1 MNHIFQLVDGVVLNG
16 ELQKR
21 VTVQPLDGEQYAII
35 EKLVNAQLSQ
45 LEAQPN
51 FHLVNESHRLGLKGY
66 MMLHECAA
74 TSISHIGDVDVDMVF
89 HDWCQLN
96 VSAQDWS
103 IILSANL
110 AVSEF
115 YGDTEAGS
123 MSA

>member
-1 MNHIFQLVDGVVLNG
+1 MNHIFQLIDGVVLNG

-21 VTVQPLDGEQYAII
+21 VTVQPLDAEQYAII

-74 TSISHIGDVDVDMVF
+74 TSISHIGDRR
-89 HDWCQLN
+89 
-96 VSAQDWS
+96 
-103 IILSANL
+103 
-110 AVSEF
+110 
-115 YGDTEAGS
+115 
-123 MSA
+123 

>member
-1 MNHIFQLVDGVVLNG
+1 MNHTFQLIDGVVFNG
-16 ELQKR
+16 ELYKQ
-21 VTVQPLDGEQYAII
+21 VTIQPLDGKQYDII

-45 LEAQPN
+45 LEIQPN
-51 FHLVNESHRLGLKGY
+51 FHLINDSHRLGLKGY
-66 MMLHECAA
+66 MTLHECAA
-74 TSISHIGDVDVDMVF
+74 MSISHIGDIEVDMVF

-115 YGDTEAGS
+115 YGDTEAGL